1 MVNTTLQLGRVHNK
15 RPQRHLV
22 EKAVI
27 SCNLDSQTVAHQH
40 RIGVFHIKKTSQAA
54 QIEHARLIEQAR
66 PAFGRKQKH
75 RMTLGFQGLLDTP
88 RQRRDARI
96 ESSDKHKMQVGV
108 HVIHQKLQLEQ
119 LAKRHRMPGRPLRP
133 SMGTEYGMTVRIL
146 P

>member
-1 MVNTTLQLGRVHNK
+1 MVNTALQFRCIRNE
-15 RPQRHLV
+15 RSQRYLAK
-22 EKAVI
+22 KAVI

-40 RIGVFHIKKTSQAA
+40 RIGVFHVKKTSQAA
-54 QIEHARLIEQAR
+54 QIEHARLIEQAG
-66 PAFGRKQKH
+66 PALGRKQKY

-108 HVIHQKLQLEQ
+108 HVVHQKLQLEQ
-119 LAKRHRMPGRPLRP
+119 LAKRHRALDQSLRP
-133 SMGTEYGMTVRIL
+133 SMGAEYGMTVRIL